1 MDVLVELSTNYVLLT
16 ETDKSKVKARP
27 TCS

>member
-1 MDVLVELSTNYVLLT
+1 MDVLVELSIKLRSTNRN
-16 ETDKSKVKARP
+16 DKSKVKARP